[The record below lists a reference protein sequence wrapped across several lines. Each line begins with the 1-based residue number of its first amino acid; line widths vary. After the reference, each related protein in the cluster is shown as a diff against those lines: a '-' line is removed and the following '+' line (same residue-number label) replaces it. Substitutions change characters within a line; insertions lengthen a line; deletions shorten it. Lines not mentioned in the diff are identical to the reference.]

1 VAKKRGCLGC
11 SMPLAIGIAVVF
23 IGLLVFGFV
32 IGPIGQGMFGFE
44 PPAWIDKY
52 FVVHAPAP
60 HLPTQTVFHIGPWAV
75 QNTIIAT
82 WITMIVLIGLS
93 LAVKRRSKLV
103 PGRLQGMFEALLM
116 YLYDFCV
123 SVAGEVNGRRFFP
136 LVATIFLFVLANAW
150 LGLIPGFGTIIMEG
164 GHGHIEVIRAA
175 NTDINT
181 ALALACVSFVAIW
194 FVGFRFHG
202 FKYLGKFF
210 PLHKFGA
217 ALKTLFTGHL
227 KKGLGE
233 FFGAFIEGF
242 IGLLE
247 FLSEFIRVISF
258 TFRLF
263 GNMTAGE
270 ILLLVMAF
278 LVPYV
283 VSVIFYGLELLVGAI
298 QALIFGGLT
307 LIFMTTAAAA
317 HGEEEH

>member
-11 SMPLAIGIAVVF
+11 SMPLAIGIVVVF
-23 IGLLVFGFV
+23 VGLLVFGL
-32 IGPIGQGMFGFE
+32 ILGPIGQATLNIDFPDWVE
-44 PPAWIDKY
+44 KYLVVQPPA
-52 FVVHAPAP
+52 V
-60 HLPTQTVFHIGPWAV
+60 HLPTQTVFHIGGWAV

-82 WITMIVLIGLS
+82 WITMIVLIVLV
-93 LAVKRRSKLV
+93 LTVKRRSKLV
-103 PGRLQGMFEALLM
+103 PGRLQGTFEALLE
-116 YLYDFCV
+116 YLYNFCV

-150 LGLIPGFGTIIMEG
+150 LGLIPGFGTIILEG
-164 GHGHIEVIRAA
+164 GHGHIEVLRAA

-181 ALALACVSFVAIW
+181 ALALAFVSFVAIW
-194 FVGFRFHG
+194 LVGFKAHG

-210 PLHKFGA
+210 PLHKFGG

-233 FFGAFIEGF
+233 FFSAFIEGF

-247 FLSEFIRVISF
+247 FLSEFIRLISF

-278 LVPYV
+278 LIPYV
-283 VSVIFYGLELLVGAI
+283 VSVAFYSLELLVGAI

-317 HGEEEH
+317 HGEEH